1 MESTIMKKTYIN
13 PTLEVVQIQTQQM
26 LAASDTNMSI
36 TSTPVASGTEG
47 DAREDG
53 YDW

>member
-1 MESTIMKKTYIN
+1 MKKTYIN

-26 LAASDTNMSI
+26 LAASDTNMPIS
-36 TSTPVASGTEG
+36 STQVESGTEG
-47 DAREDG
+47 DARGDG

>member
-1 MESTIMKKTYIN
+1 MKKVYIN

-26 LAASDTNMSI
+26 LAASNTNMTI
-36 TSTPVASGTEG
+36 TSTPVDSGTEG
-47 DAREDG
+47 DARGDG